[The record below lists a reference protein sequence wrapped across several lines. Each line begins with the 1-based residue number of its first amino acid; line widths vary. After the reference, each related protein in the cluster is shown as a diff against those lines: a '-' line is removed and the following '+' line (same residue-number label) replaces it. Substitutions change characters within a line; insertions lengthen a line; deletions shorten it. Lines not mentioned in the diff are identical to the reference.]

1 MNKILK
7 EFTGEKIKVLTGA
20 THERYQSYFADLPF
34 EFILLDFDKWKK
46 WDFRYASLP
55 ANHTIV
61 KTLTPDICPDVIL
74 SQQKFGQYQL
84 FSEMA
89 KMLKVPFISMEHML
103 PNLAWPKKRI
113 QEMSTMIGHTNVFL
127 SEFSRKAWKLDPQIC
142 TIIPQCVD
150 GDLFRSSN
158 INRSYSILSV
168 VNEFDDRE
176 GPCNYSGWLKTTEG
190 LQTKLVGTSKSGIS
204 VPAKDVNELVN
215 IYNSHYIF
223 LNTSRNST
231 MPFSVFE
238 AMACG
243 CVVVSTATTMI
254 PDVIK
259 SGYNG
264 FLYDIDHPEDGK
276 RILKSLCSADKESLL
291 EIGQNARNTVI
302 EKFNKAQFLEK
313 WTNVINECYSTPTSF
328 FW

>member
-7 EFTGEKIKVLTGA
+7 EFTGEKIKILTAA

-46 WDFRYASLP
+46 WDFNYAALP
-55 ANHTIV
+55 DNHIII
-61 KTLTPDICPDVIL
+61 KTLTPDINPDIIL

-89 KMLKVPFISMEHML
+89 KMLKVPMISMEHML
-103 PNLAWPKKRI
+103 PNPMWPKKRA
-113 QEMSTMIGHTNVFL
+113 QEMGSMTGHINIFL
-127 SEFSRKAWKLDPQIC
+127 SEFSRKAWKADPQIS
-142 TIIPQCVD
+142 TVIPQCVD
-150 GDLFRSSN
+150 SDLFSMSN
-158 INRSYSILSV
+158 KNRSYVILSV
-168 VNEFDDRE
+168 VNEFDERE
-176 GPCNYSGWLKTTEG
+176 GPCNYSGWLQTTSG
-190 LQTKLVGTSKSGIS
+190 MQTKLVGTSKSGIS
-204 VPAKDVNELVN
+204 RPAKNVNELVN

-264 FLYDIDHPEDGK
+264 FLYDINYPEDGREIIK
-276 RILKSLCSADKESLL
+276 KLCSADKEYLL
-291 EIGQNARNTVI
+291 EIGQNARNTVV
-302 EKFNKAQFLEK
+302 EKFSKSKFLES
-313 WTNVINECYSTPTSF
+313 WTNVINECHSTPTSF